1 MSDDIL
7 VRMTAAAHEEV
18 IFHRDADSGLE
29 VIVAIHSTLLGP
41 ALGGTRWQPYTNEA
55 AALEDVLRLA
65 EAMTAKSALVGLP
78 FGGGKAVVIG
88 DPDQKR
94 PEALRAYARFID
106 RLGGRFWTT
115 TDVGTTTA
123 EIDEMRRHT
132 EYVVGTSAAQGGT
145 GDTSELTAVSVVAGM
160 RAAMESTFGTDS
172 FAGRRLVVL
181 GTGKVGS
188 RIARLAANEGAHV
201 VVADVREEVAA
212 ALAREIDGETSAAA
226 TAHALDCDVLSPNG
240 LGGVLNPA
248 SIPEFALS
256 RRVRRGQQPARQRPG
271 GRGAAGFAGDPVR
284 ARLRGQLRRCDQ
296 RHGGLGGWQRGVRPG
311 AGGGGAGDDRAG
323 DRAGGGR
330 GVHDRGGGG
339 EVGRGAPRSL
349 ARAGHEPSN
358 EPSTAFVLDIT
369 T

>member
-248 SIPEFALS
+248 SIPEL
-256 RRVRRGQQPARQRPG
+256 RCRVVC
-271 GRGAAGFAGDPVR
+271 GAANNQLANDPADAALLASRGILYAPDYVVNSGGVISVTAGWEGGSAESARALAEAVR
-284 ARLRGQLRRCDQ
+284 ETTARVIALAEAEEFTTAAAAARLVAERLAASRERDTNPQTSPRR
-296 RHGGLGGWQRGVRPG
+296 
-311 AGGGGAGDDRAG
+311 
-323 DRAGGGR
+323 
-330 GVHDRGGGG
+330 
-339 EVGRGAPRSL
+339 
-349 ARAGHEPSN
+349 PSY
-358 EPSTAFVLDIT
+358 ST
-369 T
+369 

>member
-1 MSDDIL
+1 MPDDIL

-65 EAMTAKSALVGLP
+65 EAMTAKSALAGLP

-106 RLGGRFWTT
+106 GLGGRFWTT

-188 RIARLAANEGAHV
+188 RIARLAANEGANV

-212 ALAREIDGETSAAA
+212 ALAREIDGETAPAG

-248 SIPEFALS
+248 SIPEL
-256 RRVRRGQQPARQRPG
+256 RCRVVC
-271 GRGAAGFAGDPVR
+271 GAANNQLANDPEDAALLASRGILYAPDYVVNSGGVISVTAGWEGGSAESARALAEAVR
-284 ARLRGQLRRCDQ
+284 ETTARVIALAEGEGLTTAAAAARLVAER
-296 RHGGLGGWQRGVRPG
+296 
-311 AGGGGAGDDRAG
+311 
-323 DRAGGGR
+323 
-330 GVHDRGGGG
+330 
-339 EVGRGAPRSL
+339 L
-349 ARAGHEPSN
+349 AASRERETNA
-358 EPSTAFVLDIT
+358 
-369 T
+369 